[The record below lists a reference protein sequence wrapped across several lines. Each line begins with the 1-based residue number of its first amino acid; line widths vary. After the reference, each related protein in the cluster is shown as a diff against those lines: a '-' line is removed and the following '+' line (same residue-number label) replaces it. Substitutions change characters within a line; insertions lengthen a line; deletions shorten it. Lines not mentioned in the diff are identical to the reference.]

1 MTIEQLEAYE
11 LIEKREIEELKSTG
25 YYLKHR
31 KTGAKVCLLSNEDNN
46 KVFYIGFRTPAPD
59 DTGVPHILE
68 HSVLCGSREF
78 PVKDPFV
85 ELAKGS
91 LNTFLNA
98 MTYPDKTVYPVA
110 SCNHQDFQNLIHV
123 YMDAVFYPNIYEK
136 EEIFRQEGWHYELES
151 EDGPL
156 TINGVVYNEMKG
168 AFSSPEGVLEREIL
182 NSLYPDTTYANESG
196 GDPEAI
202 PTLKYSE
209 FLDFHSRYYHPSN
222 SYIYL
227 YGDCDMAEKLAWL
240 DENYLSKYDCLPVDS
255 NVRTQKPFTKTRE
268 VVKAYSVSAEEGT
281 RDKTYLSYN
290 KSVGDT
296 MDKKLYLAMQVL
308 EYVLLS
314 MPGAPLKQ
322 ALLDAGIGK
331 DIMSSYDNGVKQPIF
346 SIIAKEANEEQKDTF
361 VEVIE
366 GTLWGLL
373 EKGLDEKALRAGINY
388 FEFRYREADFG
399 SYPAG
404 LMYGLQAF
412 DSWLYDDDTV
422 FLHLEALDTF
432 AFLKEQVD
440 KGYFEELIRTYLLEN
455 PHASLVI
462 IRPEKGL
469 TARQEEHLRGKLRE
483 YKEGLDKQQIEELLT
498 FTRHLK
504 EYQSEPSSQED
515 LEKIPLLERK
525 DIGKKALPF
534 CNEVHMVEGIQ
545 VVHHDYF
552 TNGIGYVNLMFRANE
567 IPRRLVPCL
576 GLLKAVLGNVDT
588 EHYTYGEFATEL
600 NLHTGGISCGVNSYE
615 HLQEAGGAY
624 TAMFEVRLKTLYEEL
639 PKAFSMI
646 EEMLLTS
653 KFRDQKR
660 LTEISAETRSR
671 LQMAFTTAGHSMAAL
686 RAMSYFSESSC
697 FADMTGGV
705 AFYEFM
711 EQVESLLKKDWEQ
724 LAGDLEELARCLFRK
739 ENLIVSYTAQKES
752 LEDLS
757 RQIKGLLTRLY
768 QEPEEKEHW
777 SLKTE
782 AKNEGLKTSSQIQYV
797 ARAGSFGS
805 AGLAY
810 TGALSVLRTIL
821 SYDYL
826 WNNVRVKGGA
836 YGCMN
841 NYTRT
846 GSGYMMSYRD
856 PNLTKTNQIFEESAA
871 YVEQFEVPERDM
883 TKYIIG
889 TVSNLDTPLNPNAK
903 GVRSMAAWL
912 QGLKEETVQRER
924 DQVLSCECQDI
935 RALAPYLKAVM
946 SQNHLCVIGNEAKL
960 EEQRELFDTVR
971 NLFH

>member
-11 LIEKREIEELKSTG
+11 LIEKKVIDELKSTG

-110 SCNHQDFQNLIHV
+110 SCNDRDFQNLIHV

-151 EDGPL
+151 EDAPL
-156 TINGVVYNEMKG
+156 TLNGVVYNEMKG

-196 GDPEAI
+196 GDPGAI

-227 YGDCDMAEKLAWL
+227 YGDCDMAEKLTWL
-240 DENYLSKYDCLPVDS
+240 DEHYLSKYDCLPVDS
-255 NVRTQKPFTKTRE
+255 EVRTQKPFAKTRE
-268 VVKAYSVSAEEGT
+268 VVREYSVSAEEGT
-281 RDKTYLSYN
+281 EDKTYLSYN

-346 SIIAKEANEEQKDTF
+346 SIIAKEANEDQKDAF

-366 GTLWGLL
+366 RTLQELL
-373 EKGLDEKALRAGINY
+373 KKGLDEKALRAGINY

-412 DSWLYDDDTV
+412 DSWLYDENSV
-422 FLHLEALDTF
+422 FLHLEAVETF
-432 AFLKEQVD
+432 AFLKEQAN
-440 KGYFEELIRTYLLEN
+440 KGYFEELMRTYLLDN
-455 PHASLVI
+455 PHASIVI
-462 IRPEKGL
+462 IRPRKGL
-469 TARQEEHLRGKLRE
+469 TALQDEELAKRLEE
-483 YKEGLDKQQIEELLT
+483 YKNGLDKAQLGELIT

-515 LEKIPLLERK
+515 LEKIPLLERE
-525 DIGKKALPF
+525 DIGKKAF
-534 CNEVHMVEGIQ
+534 SFQNEVYPAGDVQ
-545 VVHHDYF
+545 VVHHDLY

-567 IPRRLVPCL
+567 IPKRLIPCL

-588 EHYTYGEFATEL
+588 EHYTYGEFAKEL

-615 HLQEAGGAY
+615 SLKEPGTF
-624 TAMFEVRLKTLYEEL
+624 TAMFEVRCKALYEEL
-639 PKAFSMI
+639 PRAFSMI

-653 KFRDQKR
+653 KLRDRKR
-660 LTEISAETRSR
+660 LTEVSAETRSR
-671 LQMAFTTAGHSMAAL
+671 LQMVFTTAGHSMAAL
-686 RAMSYFSESSC
+686 RAMSYLSESSC
-697 FADMTGGV
+697 FADATGGV

-711 EQVESLLKKDWEQ
+711 EEAEEALSENWEQ
-724 LAGDLEELARCLFRK
+724 LAGNLEELVRALFRK
-739 ENLIVSYTAQKES
+739 ENLTVSYTAEKKS
-752 LEDLS
+752 LEDLKK
-757 RQIKGLLTRLY
+757 QVEALLLKLY
-768 QEPEEKEHW
+768 DDPVEKEQW
-777 SLKTE
+777 SLKAGRT
-782 AKNEGLKTSSQIQYV
+782 NEGLKTSSQIQYV
-797 ARAGSFGS
+797 ARAGSFGE
-805 AGLAY
+805 AGLPY
-810 TGALSVLRTIL
+810 TGALSVLRTIM

-846 GSGYMMSYRD
+846 GFGYMMSYRD
-856 PNLTKTNQIFEESAA
+856 PNLEKTNRIFEESAD
-871 YVEQFEVPERDM
+871 YVEQFEASERDM

-903 GVRSMAAWL
+903 GARSMSAWL
-912 QGLKEETVQRER
+912 QGLEEENVQRER
-924 DQVLSCECQDI
+924 DQVLTCESKDI
-935 RALAPYLKAVM
+935 RALAPYLRAVLA
-946 SQNHLCVIGNEAKL
+946 QKHICVIGNEAKL
-960 EEQRELFDTVR
+960 EEQKELFETVR